1 MPDVA
6 SRVPS
11 GRVPSPSTRRFVSTE
26 PKPHWLVSAARSLE
40 LENADTLEARSEEK
54 LADVW
59 SRVLD
64 ATGVSDA
71 ELTELLA
78 ERYLM
83 RVADLASAEQYAT
96 RLVPAI
102 VAVKYQV
109 LPLRYTD
116 RTLDVATADPHDVDA
131 EREVSRLATRAV
143 RFELAPPAAIR
154 EALAHAY
161 IGSGQPRPAEWPA
174 APAEPDRG
182 DRTHVLVVD
191 DDPDTTT
198 LLQSFLVGKGFKVTS
213 VPDGPRALEAL
224 ERDSSIDVIS
234 LDYYMHPMNG
244 LKVLQVIR
252 SKPAFDHLPVVV
264 LTSSEDRN
272 IEMSLFE
279 AGADD
284 YVVKPLDPP
293 RYFLRLRAVLRR
305 RDGEA

>member
-1 MPDVA
+1 MTTD
-6 SRVPS
+6 
-11 GRVPSPSTRRFVSTE
+11 TQT
-26 PKPHWLVSAARSLE
+26 HWLVSAARSLE
-40 LENADTLEARSEEK
+40 LEHADTLEARSGEK

-59 SRVLD
+59 SRVVE

-83 RVADLASAEQYAT
+83 GVADLASAEQYAT

-154 EALAHAY
+154 EALGNAY
-161 IGSGQPRPAEWPA
+161 VGSGQPRPAGEARLPERSGGATPA
-174 APAEPDRG
+174 ATPAASEHD

-191 DDPDTTT
+191 DDPETAT
-198 LLQSFLVGKGFKVTS
+198 LLESFLVGKGFRVTP

-224 ERDSSIDVIS
+224 KADPSIDAVS

-244 LKVLQVIR
+244 LKVLQAIR

-305 RDGEA
+305 RNGGS

>member
-1 MPDVA
+1 M
-6 SRVPS
+6 
-11 GRVPSPSTRRFVSTE
+11 STE
-26 PKPHWLVSAARSLE
+26 SQQHWLVGAARALD
-40 LENADTLEARSEEK
+40 LNGADGLTADHTEKTSEVWARVVE
-54 LADVW
+54 
-59 SRVLD
+59 
-64 ATGVSDA
+64 ATGTSDA
-71 ELTELLA
+71 ELTEQLA

-83 RVADLASAEQYAT
+83 KVADLASAEQYAA

-102 VAVKYQV
+102 VAVKYNV

-143 RFELAPPAAIR
+143 RFELAPPEAIR
-154 EALAHAY
+154 EAVANAY
-161 IGSGQPRPAEWPA
+161 VGSGQPRAPEAPRAPAVPA
-174 APAEPDRG
+174 APTDG
-182 DRTHVLVVD
+182 DGTPAGEGGLDERTHVLVVD
-191 DDPDTTT
+191 DDPETAT
-198 LLQSFLVGKGFKVTS
+198 LLESFLVGKGFRVSAAST
-213 VPDGPRALEAL
+213 GPSAMEILEK
-224 ERDSSIDVIS
+224 DSTVDAVS

-244 LKVLQVIR
+244 LKVLQAIR
-252 SKPAFDHLPVVV
+252 KRPSLDHLPVVV

-305 RDGEA
+305 RRET

>member
-1 MPDVA
+1 M
-6 SRVPS
+6 
-11 GRVPSPSTRRFVSTE
+11 FE
-26 PKPHWLVSAARSLE
+26 PMETTDTQTHWLVSAARSLE
-40 LENADTLEARSEEK
+40 LDHADTLEARSGEK

-59 SRVLD
+59 GRVVEN
-64 ATGVSDA
+64 TGVSDA
-71 ELTELLA
+71 ELTEILA

-109 LPLRYTD
+109 LPVRYTD

-143 RFELAPPAAIR
+143 RFELAAPAALK
-154 EALAHAY
+154 EALANAY
-161 IGSGQPRPAEWPA
+161 VGTGQPRPTVEARSPARPA
-174 APAEPDRG
+174 APAVTEGG

-191 DDPDTTT
+191 DDPETAT
-198 LLQSFLVGKGFKVTS
+198 LLESFLVGKGFKVTP
-213 VPDGPRALEAL
+213 VPDGPRALETL
-224 ERDSSIDVIS
+224 KEDPSIDAVS

-244 LKVLQVIR
+244 LKVLQAIR
-252 SKPAFDHLPVVV
+252 SKRAFDHLPVVM

-305 RDGEA
+305 RTGEA

>member
-1 MPDVA
+1 MTTD
-6 SRVPS
+6 
-11 GRVPSPSTRRFVSTE
+11 TQT
-26 PKPHWLVSAARSLE
+26 HWLVSAARSLE
-40 LENADTLEARSEEK
+40 LEHADTLEARSGEK

-59 SRVLD
+59 SRVVE

-83 RVADLASAEQYAT
+83 GVADLASAEQYAT

-143 RFELAPPAAIR
+143 RFELAPPTAIR
-154 EALAHAY
+154 EALGNAY
-161 IGSGQPRPAEWPA
+161 VGSGQPRSAGDTRPAEKLATPGATPA
-174 APAEPDRG
+174 DAQHD

-191 DDPDTTT
+191 DDPETAT
-198 LLQSFLVGKGFKVTS
+198 LLESFLVGKGFRVTP
-213 VPDGPRALEAL
+213 VPDGPRALEML
-224 ERDSSIDVIS
+224 KEDPSIDAVS

-244 LKVLQVIR
+244 LKVLQAIR
-252 SKPAFDHLPVVV
+252 AKSAFDHLPVVM

-305 RDGEA
+305 RAGEA

>member
-1 MPDVA
+1 M
-6 SRVPS
+6 
-11 GRVPSPSTRRFVSTE
+11 STE
-26 PKPHWLVSAARSLE
+26 SKQHWLVGAARALDLSGA
-40 LENADTLEARSEEK
+40 ENLEADPTAKTS
-54 LADVW
+54 DVW
-59 SRVLD
+59 ARLVET
-64 ATGVSDA
+64 TGVSEA
-71 ELTELLA
+71 EVTEQLA

-83 RVADLASAEQYAT
+83 KVADLASAEQYAA

-102 VAVKYQV
+102 VAVKYNV

-143 RFELAPPAAIR
+143 RFELAPPEAIR
-154 EALAHAY
+154 DAVANAY
-161 IGSGQPRPAEWPA
+161 VGSGQPKKGEA
-174 APAEPDRG
+174 APSEAAVSADG
-182 DRTHVLVVD
+182 DGPSEDQVEKDERTHVLVVD
-191 DDPDTTT
+191 DDPETAT
-198 LLQSFLVGKGFKVTS
+198 LLESFLVGKGFRVTAAS
-213 VPDGPRALEAL
+213 SGPSALEVL
-224 ERDSSIDVIS
+224 EADASVDAIS

-244 LKVLQVIR
+244 LKVLKAIR
-252 SKPAFDHLPVVV
+252 KKPSLDHLPVVV

-305 RDGEA
+305 RREM

>member
-1 MPDVA
+1 MTTD
-6 SRVPS
+6 
-11 GRVPSPSTRRFVSTE
+11 TQT
-26 PKPHWLVSAARSLE
+26 HWLVSAARSLE
-40 LENADTLEARSEEK
+40 LDNADTLEARTGDK

-59 SRVLD
+59 ARVVE
-64 ATGVSDA
+64 ATGVSAA

-83 RVADLASAEQYAT
+83 SVADLASAEQYAT

-154 EALAHAY
+154 EALANAY
-161 IGSGQPRPAEWPA
+161 VGSGQPRPAGA
-174 APAEPDRG
+174 ARPVEQLATTAETDRG

-191 DDPDTTT
+191 DDPETAT
-198 LLQSFLVGKGFKVTS
+198 LLESFLVGKGFKVTAA
-213 VPDGPRALEAL
+213 PDGPRALEVL
-224 ERDSSIDVIS
+224 KQDTSIDAVS

-244 LKVLQVIR
+244 LKVLQAIR
-252 SKPAFDHLPVVV
+252 SKRAFDHLPVVV

-305 RDGEA
+305 RNGGD

>member
-1 MPDVA
+1 MTTD
-6 SRVPS
+6 
-11 GRVPSPSTRRFVSTE
+11 TKT
-26 PKPHWLVSAARSLE
+26 HWLVSAARSLE
-40 LENADTLEARSEEK
+40 LEHADTLEARSDEK

-59 SRVLD
+59 SRVIE

-154 EALAHAY
+154 EALGNAY
-161 IGSGQPRPAEWPA
+161 VGSGQPRSAGEARSTERSGEATA
-174 APAEPDRG
+174 ATTPDASKHD

-191 DDPDTTT
+191 DDPDTAT
-198 LLQSFLVGKGFKVTS
+198 LLQSFLVGKGFKVTA

-224 ERDSSIDVIS
+224 TADPSIDTVS

-244 LKVLQVIR
+244 LKVLQAIR

-305 RDGEA
+305 RTGGD

>member
-1 MPDVA
+1 MTTD
-6 SRVPS
+6 
-11 GRVPSPSTRRFVSTE
+11 TQT
-26 PKPHWLVSAARSLE
+26 HWLVSAARSLE
-40 LENADTLEARSEEK
+40 LEHADTLEARSGDK

-59 SRVLD
+59 SRVVEV
-64 ATGVSDA
+64 TGVSDA

-143 RFELAPPAAIR
+143 RFELASPSAIR
-154 EALAHAY
+154 EALGNAY
-161 IGSGQPRPAEWPA
+161 VGSGQPRTSGEGRSAEDPRSGA
-174 APAEPDRG
+174 RPKPTADAEPD

-191 DDPDTTT
+191 DDPETAT
-198 LLQSFLVGKGFKVTS
+198 LLESFLVGKGFKVTA
-213 VPDGPRALEAL
+213 VPDGPRALERL
-224 ERDSSIDVIS
+224 TEDPSIDAVS

-244 LKVLQVIR
+244 LKVLQAIR
-252 SKPAFDHLPVVV
+252 AKRAFDHLPVVV

-305 RDGEA
+305 RSGVA